1 MKRRDFLKNAG
12 AALVPAALPAA
23 LWASTAPADGSE
35 ASRGRGRVI
44 AREQIPVTAVL
55 YDERYADCRAF
66 AEALERHGATAFATN
81 QDVARLWYG
90 PLRNHLA
97 QRPGRVAGLATYAD
111 FSIAQVCG
119 RELGLT
125 AIFEGEHDGRRSRS
139 TLTHRA
145 CTVGDAREILAS
157 FGGGAWS
164 TQLAAAIARLPKS
177 ADGASRIA
185 APRMGTATT
194 ARSAGHPGYLNSWLL
209 APV

>member
-1 MKRRDFLKNAG
+1 VKRRDFLKNAG

-23 LWASTAPADGSE
+23 LWSRPAAAPE
-35 ASRGRGRVI
+35 AR
-44 AREQIPVTAVL
+44 REQAMVADAPSIVAVI

-81 QDVARLWYG
+81 QDAAKLWYG
-90 PLRNHLA
+90 SLRDYLG
-97 QRPGRVAGLATYAD
+97 QRPGCVAGLATYAD
-111 FSIAQVCG
+111 FSVSQSCA
-119 RELGLT
+119 RELGLVQ
-125 AIFEGEHDGRRSRS
+125 IYEGEHDGRRSRS
-139 TLTHRA
+139 TLRHRA
-145 CTVGDAREILAS
+145 CTIGDAREILAS
-157 FGGGAWS
+157 FVGGAWS
-164 TQLAAAIARLPKS
+164 TQLAVAFAGLPKS